1 VRFSVIVPAHN
12 EAGWLARTLASI
24 STAGARVDGTV
35 EVVVVANRCTDDT
48 VVIAAAANAVVI
60 ESPARN
66 LAAVR
71 NAGAAVATGDTI
83 VTIDADCVMSPTAL
97 LAVEDLLDSGKYV
110 GGGTKVRPER
120 SSVGIRATYALMEV
134 ITFVMRVSGGMF
146 WCARRDYEAI
156 GGFDERLLIAEDLD
170 FARRL
175 RERGRRTGRRFTK
188 LRSAPMLASTRKF
201 DRFGDW
207 HMFTMASQLG
217 DIRAAMNGTD
227 TAWADRYFFDF
238 ND

>member
-1 VRFSVIVPAHN
+1 VRFSLIVPAHN
-12 EAGWLARTLASI
+12 EAVLLPRALASI
-24 STAGARVDGTV
+24 AAAGARVDGSV

-48 VVIAAAANAVVI
+48 AVIAAAADAVVI

-66 LAAVR
+66 VAAVR
-71 NAGAAVATGDTI
+71 NAGARAATGDTI

-97 LAVEDLLDSGKYV
+97 QAVADLLESARYV

-120 SSVGIRATYALMEV
+120 SSAGIRATYALMEV

-146 WCARRDYEAI
+146 WCARADYEAI
-156 GGFDERLLIAEDLD
+156 GGFDERMAIAEDID

-175 RERGRRTGRRFTK
+175 RAHGRQTGRRFTK
-188 LRSAPMLASTRKF
+188 LRTAPLVASTRKF

-207 HMFTMASQLG
+207 HMFTMASQLLE
-217 DIRAAMNGTD
+217 IRAAMNGTD
-227 TAWADRYFFDF
+227 TTWADRYFFDF

>member
-12 EAGWLARTLASI
+12 EAVWLPRALASI
-24 STAGARVDGTV
+24 AAAGALVDGSV

-48 VVIAAAANAVVI
+48 AVIAAAADSVVI
-60 ESPARN
+60 ETPARN
-66 LAAVR
+66 VAAVR
-71 NAGAAVATGDTI
+71 NAGAGAATGDTI
-83 VTIDADCVMSPTAL
+83 VTLDADCVMSPTAFY
-97 LAVEDLLDSGKYV
+97 AIEDLLDTGRYV
-110 GGGTKVRPER
+110 GGGTKVLPER
-120 SSVGIRATYALMEV
+120 SSVGIGATYALMEV
-134 ITFVMRVSGGMF
+134 ITFVMRVSGAMF

-175 RERGRRTGRRFTK
+175 RAHGRRTGRRFTK
-188 LRSAPMLASTRKF
+188 LRTAPVVASTRKF

-207 HMFTMASQLG
+207 HMFAMARQLR

-227 TAWADRYFFDF
+227 TAWADHYFFDF